1 LPYFIADG
9 NGRSVLKIYNLS
21 GGLLREIDLEK
32 GYNILEIQALDLWPQ
47 GIYFYSVEI
56 DGFNI
61 LYDKMILME

>member
-9 NGRSVLKIYNLS
+9 NGRSVLKIYNLE

-32 GYNILEIQALDLWPQ
+32 GYNILEIQASDLWSQ